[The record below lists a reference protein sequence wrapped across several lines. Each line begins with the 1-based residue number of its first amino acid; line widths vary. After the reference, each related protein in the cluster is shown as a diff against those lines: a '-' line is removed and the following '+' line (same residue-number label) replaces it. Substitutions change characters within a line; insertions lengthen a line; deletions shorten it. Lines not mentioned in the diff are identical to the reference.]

1 MTVNTSQ
8 YREAHGRNPR
18 PSQHGLW
25 MFQIERRGA
34 YTLFQTTAAY
44 RDAIREA
51 KAEAKMIGGATEII
65 VEG

>member
-8 YREAHGRNPR
+8 YRDTHGHNPR

-25 MFQIERRGA
+25 VFQIERRGA
-34 YTLFQTTAAY
+34 YTLFQTTATY

-51 KAEAKMIGGATEII
+51 RAEAKMIGGATEIH
-65 VEG
+65 VNG